1 MEGTRMNWI
10 WFLLIG
16 AIAGWL
22 AGQITRGRGFGLLGD
37 IVIGIVGALVGGFV
51 FSLLGLQSF
60 GTLGALVTATV
71 GAVILLAVLR
81 MIKRSPA

>member
-1 MEGTRMNWI
+1 MSWI

-71 GAVILLAVLR
+71 GAIILLALLKMVF
-81 MIKRSPA
+81 KRSAA

>member
-1 MEGTRMNWI
+1 MNWI

-37 IVIGIVGALVGGFV
+37 IVIGIVGAMVGGFV
-51 FSLLGLQSF
+51 FSLIGLQAF

-71 GAVILLAVLR
+71 GAVILLALLR
-81 MIKRSPA
+81 IVFKRPSA